1 MKIYTKDC
9 IGGFTV
15 NKFDAQKGE
24 IEAVV
29 TSFKNFD
36 VVNDRILPGALDSYL
51 KGFDNPLQML
61 YQHDKNEIIGEW
73 SKFTIKGDL
82 VIGEGQIY
90 PEVSRGGD
98 SIALIRRGQIGATS
112 IGFTAKEYEQNDKG
126 GIDFEDIKLVE
137 VSLVKSP
144 ANPKA
149 QLLSAKNDDGQID
162 IRKLEMILR
171 DVDLSQKE
179 RKLLLA
185 GGIKELMSQ
194 RDVVDSKEQ
203 LVSNIKNLLHK

>member
-1 MKIYTKDC
+1 MKLYTKDC
-9 IGGFTV
+9 LSGFTV

-29 TSFKNFD
+29 TSFKNYD
-36 VVNDRILPGALDSYL
+36 VVNDRILPGALD
-51 KGFDNPLQML
+51 KFIKEFDTPLQML

-73 SKFTIKGDL
+73 NKFTIKGDL
-82 VIGEGQIY
+82 VIGEGKIY
-90 PEVSRGGD
+90 PEVTRGGD

-126 GIDFEDIKLVE
+126 GLDFEDIKLIE

-149 QLLSAKNDDGQID
+149 QLLSAKNEDGQID
-162 IRKLEMILR
+162 IRKLEQILR
-171 DVDLSQKE
+171 DVDLTQKE

-185 GGIKELMSQ
+185 GGVKELMNQ
-194 RDVVDSKEQ
+194 RDVVDSELQ
-203 LVSNIKNLLHK
+203 LVNSVKNLLQK